1 MRYVDLFAG
10 LGGFH
15 LALDELGHECVFAS
29 EIDKDLRELYRMNF
43 GMSCSGDINLVD
55 PRDIPPHD
63 ILCAGFPCQPFS
75 KAGRQ
80 EGLDHPKLGKL
91 YLQILKVIK
100 VHKPSYVLLENVPNL
115 KNHGNGRSWAI
126 IKKMLEEEGYNVDI
140 KEISPHQY
148 GIPQIR
154 YRVYIVASLKPLEDI
169 SKRLK
174 LGRRP
179 KKIDLKSVLLT
190 LPQDYRPVPKE
201 LMEKIDAW
209 QEFLDLIP
217 KGESFP
223 LPLWGMEFGATYPF
237 EDTTPFIMSLEE
249 LRSYRG
255 SFGHKI
261 IAASDKSEALSMLP
275 SYARTPQERFPEW
288 KVKYIRNSRD
298 FFLKHKDLLSQWSKK
313 IEKFNS
319 SCQKFEWNCHEK
331 NPLDE
336 DRELSNYVVQL
347 RPSGIRVKRPS
358 TSPALVAMNMTQ
370 VPIIMWEK
378 RYISPSECKRL
389 QSMDKLKYLPNSW
402 AKAYSS
408 LGNAV
413 NVAVARRVA
422 LAVVGRAYKRQAG
435 TGPSKVNGQLECL
448 GIEEQ
453 IMER

>member
-1 MRYVDLFAG
+1 
-10 LGGFH
+10 
-15 LALDELGHECVFAS
+15 
-29 EIDKDLRELYRMNF
+29 
-43 GMSCSGDINLVD
+43 
-55 PRDIPPHD
+55 
-63 ILCAGFPCQPFS
+63 
-75 KAGRQ
+75 
-80 EGLDHPKLGKL
+80 
-91 YLQILKVIK
+91 
-100 VHKPSYVLLENVPNL
+100 
-115 KNHGNGRSWAI
+115 
-126 IKKMLEEEGYNVDI
+126 MLEEEGYNVDI

-148 GIPQIR
+148 GIPRIR

-190 LPQDYRPVPKE
+190 SPPDYRPVPME

-217 KGESFP
+217 KEESFP

-275 SYARTPQERFPEW
+275 SYARTSQERFPEW

-298 FFLKHKDLLSQWSKK
+298 FFLKHKDLLAGWSEK
-313 IEKFNS
+313 IEKFQPS
-319 SCQKFEWNCHEK
+319 YQKFEWNCHEK
-331 NPLDE
+331 NQLDE
-336 DRELSNYVVQL
+336 DRRLSNYVVQL

-370 VPIIMWEK
+370 VPIIMWEN

-389 QSMDKLKYLPNSW
+389 QSMDKLKYLPSTRT
-402 AKAYSS
+402 KAYSS

-422 LAVVGRAYKRQAG
+422 LALVGRACERHARVR
-435 TGPSKVNGQLECL
+435 PKVKGRLESV
-448 GIEEQ
+448 GIEAR
-453 IMER
+453 IMGR